1 MKETLYLVTDIFF
14 DITRGGDDETG
25 WSDSEYQSLNNDAIG
40 LWYAR
45 DINHLCD
52 KISEKFGFGVIDI
65 KATTN
70 TLHPLTSYL

>member
-52 KISEKFGFGVIDI
+52 KISE
-65 KATTN
+65 
-70 TLHPLTSYL
+70 